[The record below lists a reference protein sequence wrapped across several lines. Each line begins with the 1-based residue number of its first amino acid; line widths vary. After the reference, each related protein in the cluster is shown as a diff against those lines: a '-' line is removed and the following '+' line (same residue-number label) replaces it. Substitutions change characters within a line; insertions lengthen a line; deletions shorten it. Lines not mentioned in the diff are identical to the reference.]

1 MNSLITIEKF
11 IRLALSFTLAGV
23 GLVMLLNVFDTTS
36 PVKETV
42 TVHELLRDQNP
53 GQISYISFPISE
65 HFQKQLDLHRKSIP

>member
-1 MNSLITIEKF
+1 MNSLITIENF